1 VLLDSCIQCTFIY
14 TLSPKRWFYASFFGI
29 LDNTAI
35 LRAVINTCME
45 NKQKL
50 QTLFDQVRDLG
61 VVRTQ
66 YEFGILCGRDKSWLS
81 SSKSYNRD
89 ASLGVLLTLAWKL
102 DRLQKTSIEDTRRA
116 DAKNLVAALWSRIE
130 ERANTQ
136 KEPDANS

>member
-1 VLLDSCIQCTFIY
+1 MLLDSCIQCTSIY
-14 TLSPKRWFYASFFGI
+14 TLSPKRWFYASFFVI

-66 YEFGILCGRDKSWLS
+66 YEFGILCGRDKSWLIP
-81 SSKSYNRD
+81 KAPRPD
-89 ASLGVLLTLAWKL
+89 SLGISSDLLL
-102 DRLQKTSIEDTRRA
+102 
-116 DAKNLVAALWSRIE
+116 
-130 ERANTQ
+130 
-136 KEPDANS
+136 

>member
-1 VLLDSCIQCTFIY
+1 MDHFL
-14 TLSPKRWFYASFFGI
+14 GI
-29 LDNTAI
+29 SDFTTI
-35 LRAVINTCME
+35 SDAVINTCME

-89 ASLGVLLTLAWKL
+89 ASLSVLLTLAWKL
-102 DRLQKTSIEDTRRA
+102 DRMLETSIEETRKA
-116 DAKNLVAALWSRIE
+116 DAKNLVAAIWSRIK
-130 ERANTQ
+130 ERTQTQ
-136 KEPDANS
+136 KEPDASC

>member
-1 VLLDSCIQCTFIY
+1 MDH
-14 TLSPKRWFYASFFGI
+14 FFGI
-29 LDNTAI
+29 WDNTAI
-35 LRAVINTCME
+35 LSAVINTCME

-50 QTLFDQVRDLG
+50 QTLFDQVRELG

-102 DRLQKTSIEDTRRA
+102 DRMQETSIEETRKA
-116 DAKNLVAALWSRIE
+116 DAKKLVAALWSRIE
-130 ERANTQ
+130 ERTQTQ
-136 KEPDANS
+136 KKCDASS